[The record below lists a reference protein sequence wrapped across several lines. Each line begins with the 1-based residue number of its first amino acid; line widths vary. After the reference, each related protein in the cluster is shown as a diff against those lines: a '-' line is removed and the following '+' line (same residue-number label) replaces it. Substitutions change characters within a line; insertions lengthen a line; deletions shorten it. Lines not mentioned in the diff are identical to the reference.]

1 LFAGLD
7 GGKDLTYNKSQEVGR
22 WEGIY
27 YLFIDVDK
35 MIGAAGLCVE
45 RYCEMRCKKDALQE
59 RCIVRYN
66 IRGTTDVE
74 TQHQGFYTRNS
85 DDEVN
90 AAG

>member
-1 LFAGLD
+1 M
-7 GGKDLTYNKSQEVGR
+7 T
-22 WEGIY
+22 
-27 YLFIDVDK
+27 
-35 MIGAAGLCVE
+35 GAAGLCVE
-45 RYCEMRCKKDALQE
+45 RYCEMRCKKDTLQE
-59 RCIVRYN
+59 KCVARCVVRYD

>member
-1 LFAGLD
+1 
-7 GGKDLTYNKSQEVGR
+7 
-22 WEGIY
+22 
-27 YLFIDVDK
+27 
-35 MIGAAGLCVE
+35 
-45 RYCEMRCKKDALQE
+45 MRCKKDALQE